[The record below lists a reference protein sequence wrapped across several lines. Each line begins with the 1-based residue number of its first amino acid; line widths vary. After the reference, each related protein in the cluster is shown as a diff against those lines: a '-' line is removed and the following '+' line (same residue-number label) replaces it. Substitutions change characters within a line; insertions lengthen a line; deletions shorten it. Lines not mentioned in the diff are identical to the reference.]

1 MNVVNEPL
9 GSWLPLKK
17 KKKGGIIMG
26 KYAIE

>member
-17 KKKGGIIMG
+17 KKGGIIMG